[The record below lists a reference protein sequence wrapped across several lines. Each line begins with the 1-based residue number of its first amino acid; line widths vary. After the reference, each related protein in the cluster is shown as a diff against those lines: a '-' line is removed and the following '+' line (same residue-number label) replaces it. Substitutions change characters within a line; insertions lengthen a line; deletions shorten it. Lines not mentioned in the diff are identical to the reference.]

1 MGLGNVT
8 SAPSIL
14 PHRRTK
20 KRTLPAQHPVV
31 VPKIERE
38 TCPRIGFEFSAHCS
52 DLVGYALF
60 AEFGKSTSPHGNTHG
75 GPVTPIDLRRQRL
88 FLNAAVP

>member
-1 MGLGNVT
+1 M
-8 SAPSIL
+8 SAN
-14 PHRRTK
+14 
-20 KRTLPAQHPVV
+20 
-31 VPKIERE
+31 
-38 TCPRIGFEFSAHCS
+38 RIEFSAHCS